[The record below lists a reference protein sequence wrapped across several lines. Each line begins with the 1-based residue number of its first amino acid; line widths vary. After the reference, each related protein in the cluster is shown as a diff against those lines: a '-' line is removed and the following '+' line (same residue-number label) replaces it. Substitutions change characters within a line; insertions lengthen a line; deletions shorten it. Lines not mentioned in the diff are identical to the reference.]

1 MFFNYTFTKA
11 NGHNMKSTTNLKYN
25 SIVAICY
32 LYAFLF
38 TYAAVSKILDY
49 HDFRIKLGQSPLLS
63 AFAGYVA
70 IGVPAVELVIV
81 LMLLF
86 PRWRISGLYASFCLM
101 IAFTT
106 YIFIILNYSSYIPC
120 SCGGIL
126 QDLGWTEHMIFNLV
140 FIFLALI
147 ALIVSKNSA
156 SDWLSTMRTLPFLL
170 TILGGVFIISLSVII
185 LFLTSEDIIHKR
197 NNFVRRFPSH
207 AEPAYNKM
215 DLEINSYYFAG
226 FNGKTIYLGNVT
238 APAYVTL
245 IDTSFKNKSR
255 SWIEPDQPDLSFHDI
270 KLSVIPPYFFITDG
284 TVPVIFKGKTVDW
297 KATRQSGQIPYFT
310 IAEPMDSLNVALRLT
325 SLTKKQNTI
334 ATYNLMEKRLLK
346 QNTTL
351 LKTQLNSVF
360 DTDGMLHY
368 NALSNQLHYI
378 FYYRN
383 QFIST
388 NKNIQLIAKGKT
400 IDTVETANIKVVAMS
415 TGDKQIAKP
424 PLVVN
429 KATAVYKNLLFI
441 KSDRIGRFEDKTML
455 EDASIV
461 DVYDLSNNHYV
472 GSMYIYHIDG
482 NKMRSFKVIGDKL
495 YALSGKF
502 LSVNKVPSKVT
513 DEYNTANK

>member
-1 MFFNYTFTKA
+1 MN
-11 NGHNMKSTTNLKYN
+11 STNLKGN
-25 SIVAICY
+25 IILVICY

-49 HDFRIKLGQSPLLS
+49 HDFKIKLGQSPLLS
-63 AFAGYVA
+63 AFAEYVA
-70 IGVPAVELVIV
+70 FGVPVFELIIV

-86 PRWRISGLYASFCLM
+86 PRWRTTGLYAAYCLM
-101 IAFTT
+101 IAFTA
-106 YIFIILNYSSYIPC
+106 YIFIILNYSSYVPC

-126 QDLGWTEHMIFNLV
+126 QDLGWTEHLVFNLFFV
-140 FIFLALI
+140 FLALF
-147 ALIVSKNSA
+147 ALILSKTSA
-156 SDWLSTMRTLPFLL
+156 SGWLSAMRPLPFSL
-170 TILGGVFIISLSVII
+170 TILGGVLIISLSVII
-185 LFLTSEDIIHKR
+185 LFLASEDIIHKR

-207 AEPAYNKM
+207 AEPAYNKI

-226 FNGKTIYLGNVT
+226 INGKTIYLGNVT

-284 TVPVIFKGKTVDW
+284 TVPAIFKGKTDDW
-297 KATRQSGQIPYFT
+297 KATRQSGQLPYFT
-310 IAEPMDSLNVALRLT
+310 IAEPMDSLNIALRLT

-346 QNTTL
+346 HNTTL
-351 LKTQLNSVF
+351 LKTQGSGVF

-388 NKNIQLIAKGKT
+388 NKNIQLIAEGKT
-400 IDTVETANIKVVAMS
+400 IDTVETASIKVSSMS
-415 TGDKQIAKP
+415 TGDKQISKP
-424 PLVVN
+424 PLIVN

-461 DVYDLSNNHYV
+461 DVYDLSDNTYV

-482 NKMRSFKVIGDKL
+482 NKMRSFKVIDDKL
-495 YALSGKF
+495 YALSGKY
-502 LSVNKVPSKVT
+502 LSVNKVPNKIT
-513 DEYNTANK
+513 NEYNNANK

>member
-1 MFFNYTFTKA
+1 MKA
-11 NGHNMKSTTNLKYN
+11 ITNLKSN
-25 SIVAICY
+25 IILVICY

-38 TYAAVSKILDY
+38 TYAAVSKILTF

-70 IGVPAVELVIV
+70 IGVPLVELLIV
-81 LMLLF
+81 GVLLF
-86 PRWRISGLYASFCLM
+86 PRWRITGLYAAFCLM
-101 IAFTT
+101 IAFTA
-106 YIFIILNYSSYIPC
+106 YIFIILNYSSYVPC

-126 QDLGWTEHMIFNLV
+126 QDLGWTEHLVFNLV
-140 FIFLALI
+140 FVFLALI
-147 ALIVSKNSA
+147 ALILSKTSA
-156 SDWLSTMRTLPFLL
+156 SDWLSTMRPLPFLF
-170 TILGGVFIISLSVII
+170 TILGGVLIISLSVII

-207 AEPAYNKM
+207 AEPAFNKI

-226 FNGKTIYLGNVT
+226 INDKTIYLGNVT
-238 APAYVTL
+238 TPAYVTL
-245 IDTSFKNKSR
+245 IDTSLKNKSR

-284 TVPVIFKGKTVDW
+284 TVPVIFKGKIDDW
-297 KATRQSGQIPYFT
+297 KAKRQSGQIPYFT
-310 IAEPMDSLNVALRLT
+310 IAEPMDSLNIALRLT

-346 QNTTL
+346 QNPTL
-351 LKTQLNSVF
+351 LKTQLDGVF

-368 NALSNQLHYI
+368 NALYNQLHYI

-388 NKNIQLIAKGKT
+388 NKNVQLIAQGKT
-400 IDTVETANIKVVAMS
+400 IDTVETASITVSAMS
-415 TGDKQIAKP
+415 AGDKQISKP

-461 DVYDLSNNHYV
+461 DVYDLSDNRYV

-482 NKMRSFKVIGDKL
+482 NKMRSFKVIDDKL

-502 LSVNKVPSKVT
+502 LSVNKVPNKVT
-513 DEYNTANK
+513 NEYNTANK

>member
-1 MFFNYTFTKA
+1 
-11 NGHNMKSTTNLKYN
+11 MKSTTNLKN
-25 SIVAICY
+25 SIILVICY
-32 LYAFLF
+32 LFAFLF
-38 TYAAVSKILDY
+38 TYAAVSKILTF

-70 IGVPAVELVIV
+70 IGVPLVELLIV
-81 LMLLF
+81 GVLLF
-86 PRWRISGLYASFCLM
+86 PRWRITGLYAAFCLM
-101 IAFTT
+101 IAFTA
-106 YIFIILNYSSYIPC
+106 YIFIILNYSSYVPC

-126 QDLGWTEHMIFNLV
+126 QDLGWTEHLVFNLAFV
-140 FIFLALI
+140 FLALI
-147 ALIVSKNSA
+147 ALILSRASA
-156 SDWLSTMRTLPFLL
+156 GDWLSAMRPLPFSL
-170 TILGGVFIISLSVII
+170 TVLGGVLITSLSVII

-207 AEPAYNKM
+207 AEPAFNKV

-226 FNGKTIYLGNVT
+226 INSKTIYLGNVT

-245 IDTSFKNKSR
+245 IDTSLKNKRR

-284 TVPVIFKGKTVDW
+284 TVPAIFKGKTDNW

-310 IAEPMDSLNVALRLT
+310 IAEPMDSLNIALRLT

-346 QNTTL
+346 QNITL
-351 LKTQLNSVF
+351 LKTQLDGVF

-368 NALSNQLHYI
+368 NALYNQLHYI

-388 NKNIQLIAKGKT
+388 NKNVQLIAQGKT
-400 IDTVETANIKVVAMS
+400 IDTVAIASITVSAMS
-415 TGDKQIAKP
+415 TGDKQISKP

-455 EDASIV
+455 KDASIV
-461 DVYDLSNNHYV
+461 DVYDLSDNQYL

-482 NKMRSFKVIGDKL
+482 NKMRSFKVIDNKL

-502 LSVNKVPSKVT
+502 LSVNKVPNKIT
-513 DEYNTANK
+513 NEYNTANK

>member
-1 MFFNYTFTKA
+1 MKYAENIK
-11 NGHNMKSTTNLKYN
+11 NG
-25 SIVAICY
+25 IVIFVSY
-32 LYAFLF
+32 GYVFLF
-38 TYAAVSKILDY
+38 TYAVVSKILTF

-70 IGVPAVELVIV
+70 IGVPLVELLIAGV
-81 LMLLF
+81 LLF
-86 PRWRISGLYASFCLM
+86 PRWRISGLFASFCLM

-106 YIFIILNYSSYIPC
+106 YIFIILNYSSYVPC

-126 QDLGWTEHMIFNLV
+126 QDLGWTEHLVFNL
-140 FIFLALI
+140 FFLLLALI
-147 ALIVSKNSA
+147 ALILSKTNA
-156 SDWLSTMRTLPFLL
+156 SDWLSAMRPLPFLL
-170 TILGGVFIISLSVII
+170 TILGGALIISLSVII

-207 AEPAYNKM
+207 AEPAYNKI

-226 FNGKTIYLGNVT
+226 INGKTIYLGNVT
-238 APAYVTL
+238 TPAYVTL
-245 IDTSFKNKSR
+245 IDTSLKNKSR
-255 SWIEPDQPDLSFHDI
+255 LWIKPDQPDLSFHDI
-270 KLSVIPPYFFITDG
+270 KLTVIPPYFFITDG
-284 TVPVIFKGKTVDW
+284 TVPVIFKGKTDNW
-297 KATRQSGQIPYFT
+297 KATRQSGLIPYFT
-310 IAEPMDSLNVALRLT
+310 IAEPMDSLNIALRLT

-334 ATYNLMEKRLLK
+334 VTYNLMEKRLLK

-351 LKTQLNSVF
+351 LKTQLNGVF

-368 NALSNQLHYI
+368 NTHSNQLHYI

-388 NKNIQLIAKGKT
+388 NKNVQLISQGKT
-400 IDTVETANIKVVAMS
+400 IDTVETASITVAVMS
-415 TGDKQIAKP
+415 AGDKQISKP

-429 KATAVYKNLLFI
+429 KATTVYKNLLFI

-461 DVYDLSNNHYV
+461 DVYDLSDNRYV

-482 NKMRSFKVIGDKL
+482 NKMRSFKVIDDKL

-502 LSVNKVPSKVT
+502 LSVNKVPNKVT
-513 DEYNTANK
+513 NEYNTANK